1 MTNTQTHKSLQLLRD
16 GFMIELTEKIYSDE
30 RFTEL
35 MMDLTSEFVEQNI
48 PIVDEDLKT
57 DLSFLMM
64 MESISAFVLIDL
76 SVIYENQPRIYFPC
90 RRENSINSF
99 HQR

>member
-48 PIVDEDLKT
+48 PIVDEDLQV
-57 DLSFLMM
+57 DLALMM
-64 MESISAFVLIDL
+64 MESISLR
-76 SVIYENQPRIYFPC
+76 SY
-90 RRENSINSF
+90 
-99 HQR
+99 

>member
-57 DLSFLMM
+57 DLK
-64 MESISAFVLIDL
+64 L
-76 SVIYENQPRIYFPC
+76 S
-90 RRENSINSF
+90 
-99 HQR
+99 